1 MVATRGEVVGFT
13 PPASDARTG
22 AGGFAVVGGGEGI
35 VVWILKAAWVR
46 GFLVVGGERMGIL
59 SDARISECWILEHGG
74 PFS

>member
-13 PPASDARTG
+13 PPSSDARTG

-46 GFLVVGGERMGIL
+46 GFLVVGG
-59 SDARISECWILEHGG
+59 GG
-74 PFS
+74 